1 MIAGLFHSAGDF
13 DADQTL
19 WLQPQQRDR
28 EFIVEVSLIP
38 HVHHGVLSAPACVG
52 RCLSQTV
59 RAYVDVAFCRKGIIS
74 AAWPGLVDG
83 GLQTNGKNTKVERDL
98 SGSAGKA

>member
-28 EFIVEVSLIP
+28 EFIVEVSFIP
-38 HVHHGVLSAPACVG
+38 HVHNGVLSTPACVG
-52 RCLSQTV
+52 CCLSATV
-59 RAYVDVAFCRKGIIS
+59 RVCVDVAFCRKGIIS
-74 AAWPGLVDG
+74 AAWPGLEDG
-83 GLQTNGKNTKVERDL
+83 GLQTNRSRTQR
-98 SGSAGKA
+98 